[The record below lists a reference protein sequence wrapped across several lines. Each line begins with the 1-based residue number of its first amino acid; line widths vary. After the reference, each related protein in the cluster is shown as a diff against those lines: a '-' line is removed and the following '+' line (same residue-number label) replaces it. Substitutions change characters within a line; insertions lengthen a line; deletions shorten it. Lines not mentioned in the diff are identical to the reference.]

1 MNSLVIVLFLS
12 GMVAMIMLRTLHKD
26 IARYNQMD
34 SVVSSA
40 LQLSRHC
47 LICDQSSHMTVCV
60 CEYVLVQPSFCVA
73 HKVCGALSACKLTN
87 VTYRMCMSLV
97 FMWPGSSM
105 RVTLMRRDKYTHIY
119 LLQWRLQDVFVWGV
133 RGV

>member
-60 CEYVLVQPSFCVA
+60 CECVSLYVLVQPSFCVA
-73 HKVCGALSACKLTN
+73 HNRVCGALSACKLTS
-87 VTYRMCMSLV
+87 VTYRVCMRLV

-105 RVTLMRRDKYTHIY
+105 RVTLTRRDKYTHM
-119 LLQWRLQDVFVWGV
+119 
-133 RGV
+133 